1 MSQPD
6 ILDRLEDL
14 HKQAT
19 EERSHYYVGACVRAA
34 MEEIDA
40 LRGKVVTLTERA
52 VFAEA
57 VSNAVEQRVARLE
70 KQLNLVLKDARRY
83 ALGGRSHDEF
93 SSDGS

>member
-1 MSQPD
+1 MND

-34 MEEIDA
+34 MEEIDG

-52 VFAEA
+52 VFGEAALKAAEQMND
-57 VSNAVEQRVARLE
+57 VVLERVKRLE
-70 KQLNLVLKDARRY
+70 KQLDLVLR
-83 ALGGRSHDEF
+83 GGTR
-93 SSDGS
+93 